1 MPKGKN
7 SEKTIVLAME
17 IAFRTVLLGV
27 PSVQDL
33 QTEYGMS
40 RATAYRYRAHVIQAL
55 YRRTGAVE
63 AAA

>member
-1 MPKGKN
+1 MFKGKN
-7 SEKTIVLAME
+7 SEKPAVLAMQ

-33 QTEYGMS
+33 RTEYGMS
-40 RATAYRYRAHVIQAL
+40 RATAYRYRGHVIKAL
-55 YRRTGAVE
+55 YQRTGAVK